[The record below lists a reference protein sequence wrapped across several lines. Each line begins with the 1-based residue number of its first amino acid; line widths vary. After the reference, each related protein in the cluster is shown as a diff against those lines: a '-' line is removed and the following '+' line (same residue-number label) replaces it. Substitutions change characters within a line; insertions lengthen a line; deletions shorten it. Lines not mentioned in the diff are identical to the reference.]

1 MHAERF
7 LRPEVGQGGAGAERH
22 SQVDA
27 FGIAPVEKTV
37 VLLVAGEAI
46 RSVRPSAEAFKG
58 SSLTIHLPASSAVVE
73 MLKVLQSMLWR

>member
-27 FGIAPVEKTV
+27 FGIAQ
-37 VLLVAGEAI
+37 
-46 RSVRPSAEAFKG
+46 
-58 SSLTIHLPASSAVVE
+58 
-73 MLKVLQSMLWR
+73 LKKQ